1 MMRTRS
7 LKKAALEVVP
17 GVFPPLAVVS
27 DPPQIRFSWS
37 VSQDMENRNDCMP
50 GRAFV
55 LGKRAGRCL
64 GLLLLVWA
72 VSGQTATR
80 AQSVNHLTSKP
91 AASVPDIDRTE
102 AVKPAQ
108 LLAAPLGERATA
120 ETLAGEARRE
130 EPPAEAGAAGASQSQ
145 FRVERL
151 SLAGGAELLTI
162 FGRAEG
168 LRASGRPAPEVPLIS
183 VVRDTLGDNDPENDR
198 LRYVWMLTYTEPTL
212 LKRFA
217 AAVPFLYGHIGNQ
230 TRASSR
236 PPAPLIDLA
245 NAARQPWKTI
255 FRLGVQDIVLDNFGI
270 PLRPPTRSYPR
281 NPSDYHH

>member
-17 GVFPPLAVVS
+17 VFPPLAVVS
-27 DPPQIRFSWS
+27 DPPQTRFSWS

-91 AASVPDIDRTE
+91 AAKVPDIERTE
-102 AVKPAQ
+102 AAKPTQ
-108 LLAAPLGERATA
+108 LLATPLGERATA

-162 FGRAEG
+162 FGRAE
-168 LRASGRPAPEVPLIS
+168 A
-183 VVRDTLGDNDPENDR
+183 
-198 LRYVWMLTYTEPTL
+198 
-212 LKRFA
+212 
-217 AAVPFLYGHIGNQ
+217 
-230 TRASSR
+230 
-236 PPAPLIDLA
+236 
-245 NAARQPWKTI
+245 
-255 FRLGVQDIVLDNFGI
+255 
-270 PLRPPTRSYPR
+270 
-281 NPSDYHH
+281 